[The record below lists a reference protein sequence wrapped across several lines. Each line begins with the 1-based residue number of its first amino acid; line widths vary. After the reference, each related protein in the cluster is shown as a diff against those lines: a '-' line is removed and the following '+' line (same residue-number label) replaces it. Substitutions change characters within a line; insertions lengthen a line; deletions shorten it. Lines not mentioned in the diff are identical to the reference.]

1 MKQIKF
7 TIFPIVLFSLLMTN
21 LYAQIGE
28 DYFLLIGTYTTAPTD
43 GIEVYRYNS
52 KTGKFEFANRTAI
65 QNPSY
70 LAIAPDQKHLYS
82 VSEAGNP
89 NGGSVAA
96 FSFDDRSG
104 ILAKINSQPSSGNHP
119 CYVSVHKNGKWVA
132 AGNYSTGNLVYYPVA
147 ENGSLG
153 TATMIQHKGSSIVK
167 GRQEGPHLHATVFS
181 PDYKY
186 LMTPDLGLD
195 KVMIY
200 KLNSKGSIITEN
212 PGFVALKP
220 GAGPRHLDFH
230 PKKKYAYLMEEM
242 SGNVTALSYKRGKLA
257 VIQTING
264 HPADF
269 KGTVGSADIH
279 VSPDGKFVY
288 CSNRGES
295 NSIGIFK
302 VNKSDG
308 TLTLAGHQSTLGKT
322 PRNFS
327 IDPTGNYLLV
337 ANQNTN
343 DVVIF
348 KRDKMTG
355 LLTDTGDRLTVN
367 KPVCLKWAKKGNV
380 I

>member
-1 MKQIKF
+1 MKYFKSTSLISF
-7 TIFPIVLFSLLMTN
+7 TLL
-21 LYAQIGE
+21 LILSRLHAQVMA
-28 DYFLLIGTYTTAPTD
+28 DYYLIIGTYTTAPTD
-43 GIEVYRYNS
+43 GIEVYRFDS
-52 KTGKFEFANRTAI
+52 KKGKFEFANRTPI

-70 LAIAPDQKHLYS
+70 LALSPDQKYLYS
-82 VSEAGNP
+82 VSETGNP
-89 NGGSVAA
+89 NGGGVTA

-104 ILAKINSQPSSGNHP
+104 LLSKINSQPSSGNHP

-132 AGNYSTGNLVYYPVA
+132 AGNYSTGNLVYYPVTKD
-147 ENGSLG
+147 GSIG
-153 TATMIQHKGSSIVK
+153 TATMIQHKGSSVVK
-167 GRQEGPHLHATVFS
+167 GRQDGPHLHSTVFS
-181 PDYKY
+181 PDFKY
-186 LMTPDLGLD
+186 LLTPDLGLD

-200 KLNSKGSIITEN
+200 KLKSGGGIIPDN
-212 PGFVALKP
+212 PGFVSLKP
-220 GAGPRHLDFH
+220 GAGPRHLEFH
-230 PKKKYAYLMEEM
+230 PNGKWAYLMEEM
-242 SGNVTALSYKRGKLA
+242 SGYVTALKYNKGTLS

-295 NSIGIFK
+295 NTIGIFK
-302 VNKSDG
+302 VNPSDG
-308 TLTLAGHQSTLGKT
+308 SLTLAGHQSTMGKT

-327 IDPTGNYLLV
+327 IDPTGNYLLA

-348 KRDKMTG
+348 RRDKMTG

-367 KPVCLKWAKKGNV
+367 KPVCLKWAKKGK
-380 I
+380 

>member
-7 TIFPIVLFSLLMTN
+7 IIFPFVLFSLVITN
-21 LYAQIGE
+21 LYGQIAE
-28 DYFLLIGTYTTAPTD
+28 DYYLLIGTYTTAPTD

-52 KTGKFEFANRTAI
+52 KTGKFQFANRTAI

-70 LAIAPDQKHLYS
+70 LALSPDQKHLYT

-89 NGGSVAA
+89 NGGNVAS
-96 FSFDDRSG
+96 FSFNDDSG
-104 ILAKINSQPSSGNHP
+104 VLTKINSQPSSGNHP

-132 AGNYSTGNLVYYPVA
+132 AGNYSTGNLVYYPA
-147 ENGSLG
+147 AKDGSLG
-153 TATMIQHKGSSIVK
+153 TATMIQHKGGSVVK

-200 KLNSKGSIITEN
+200 KLNSDGSIIKEN
-212 PGFVALKP
+212 PGFVDLKP

-242 SGNVTALSYKRGKLA
+242 SGNVTALSYKKGKLS
-257 VIQTING
+257 VIQPINA

-295 NSIGIFK
+295 NTIGIFK
-302 VNKSDG
+302 VNASNG
-308 TLTLAGHQSTLGKT
+308 SLTLVGHQSTMGKT

-327 IDPTGNYLLV
+327 IVPTGNYLLV

-355 LLTDTGDRLTVN
+355 LLTDTGDKLTVN
-367 KPVCLKWAKKGNV
+367 KPVCLKWAKKGK
-380 I
+380 